1 MIALSLQQ
9 IKWYFICRCEPES
22 ETVEEVNNFIHSNE
36 DVEDQGDFSF
46 SSIFKHKEDG
56 NSSKPLDSANNIS
69 STDVPKMEIKQE
81 CDSFKDREENPL
93 PGVAKSRSNSVLKPT
108 HGFQLILNEAKKQRT
123 DLNYDL
129 DW

>member
-1 MIALSLQQ
+1 ME
-9 IKWYFICRCEPES
+9 KVGRCEPES

-56 NSSKPLDSANNIS
+56 NSSKPIESANNIS
-69 STDVPKMEIKQE
+69 GTDVPKMEIKQE
-81 CDSFKDREENPL
+81 CDSFKYREENPL
-93 PGVAKSRSNSVLKPT
+93 PGVVKSRSNSVLKST
-108 HGFQLILNEAKKQRT
+108 HGFQLILNEAKKQMT